1 MVLMLRLLWS
11 CLVMVRV
18 KSSPSLTVAA
28 GQRLTQGHPGV
39 SGIFSSQCIAVTL
52 FSLGCGSDRITPQSV
67 AAGGPAHAA
76 KIVSEL
82 R

>member
-1 MVLMLRLLWS
+1 MVA
-11 CLVMVRV
+11 RV

-28 GQRLTQGHPGV
+28 GQGLTQGQPGV
-39 SGIFSSQCIAVTL
+39 SGIFPSQCIAVTR

-67 AAGGPAHAA
+67 TAGGPAHAA